1 MTMKNNTNP
10 TAAEAYA
17 KHAADMRLN
26 LGILT
31 AWLDQIAPAS
41 EAANW
46 GDVGD
51 LARVNSLL
59 EDIHEYLG
67 RNAD

>member
-1 MTMKNNTNP
+1 MKNNTNP

-17 KHAADMRLN
+17 KHTATMRLN
-26 LGILT
+26 LEILT
-31 AWLDQIAPAS
+31 AWLDQIAPAP

-51 LARVNSLL
+51 VSRVNSLL
-59 EDIHEYLG
+59 EDIHEFLG